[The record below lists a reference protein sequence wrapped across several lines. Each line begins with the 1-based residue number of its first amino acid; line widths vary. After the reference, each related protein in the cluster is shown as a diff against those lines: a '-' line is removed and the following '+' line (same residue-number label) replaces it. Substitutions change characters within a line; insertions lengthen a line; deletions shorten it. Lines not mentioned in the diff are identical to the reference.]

1 MFNSLNL
8 TDGVVSLRT
17 FQPEDAQPLYEA
29 AVESLPDLI
38 PWMSWAH
45 PDYRQSEMEEYIRI
59 VRRNWDIGT
68 HYAFAI
74 TDACNG
80 VMLGAASLSHI
91 HPVYNFCNLGY
102 WIRSSRRGNGLA
114 GRAAHLAAKFA
125 FEQVGL
131 IRVEVVVAVGNEA
144 SLKVAEKIGAHRE
157 GISRNRI
164 IVHEAVHDAVMF
176 SVIPADFGLPPL

>member
-8 TDGVVSLRT
+8 TDGVISLRA
-17 FQPEDAQPLYEA
+17 FQQDDAAPLYRA
-29 AVESLPDLI
+29 ALESLTDLI

-45 PDYRQSEMEEYIRI
+45 PDYRESEMDEYVRI
-59 VRRNWDIGT
+59 VRRNWEMCT
-68 HYAFAI
+68 QYAFAI
-74 TDACNG
+74 ADLHDG
-80 VMLGAASLSHI
+80 SMLGAASLSHI

-114 GRAAHLAAKFA
+114 GRAARLAAKFA

-131 IRVEVVVAVGNEA
+131 IRVEVVVAVKNGA

-157 GISRNRI
+157 GILRNRI
-164 IVHEAVHDAVMF
+164 IVREAVHDAVMF
-176 SVIPADFGLPPL
+176 SFVPIDFGLAAS